1 MGSLQ
6 RGIAAFAAACA
17 LALVWSA
24 PAPADQWY
32 QTDTHVHSVVSG
44 DALDDMGLIS
54 QAGKQLGYNAMFITD
69 HQAGSNFPIS
79 TVVANHVVFDDDLGA
94 KWSPD
99 VFGAPTS
106 TTDQL
111 VSSPVRSGTNSLH
124 LKATGTSFGEGFV
137 ALKRGPNLRSGD
149 LILKFSVY
157 PTRIDA
163 GSGLYVSASI
173 GGDASVDL
181 PVEGYTTSDG
191 VVSPGKSTVMVWQL
205 GNARAASAD
214 PNARVITHQLPY
226 TLNQWND
233 YEIDVTTGAAKLN
246 GSPIDIGSQ
255 GLGDI
260 PPADRALDYN
270 ALNQMKMSAGG
281 SGGGTADG
289 YFDGYHLDASAP
301 VPSGD
306 EFAYRNTQVHAFDTS
321 TYKAFPS
328 IEMGFNRHVQRL
340 NFPITSGSEY
350 NNFFQCDA
358 VGEHCKITR
367 GIDGIAPTQQTGYP
381 AQLNHPNLPGGVKLD
396 EIVANSYQDFGA
408 DMQEV
413 RQDTGGVPTTT
424 MIDIWD
430 SVLQHGNIVMGT
442 GSSDM
447 HKTDTLRIPDRGVAT
462 YLRAPALDFDPLV
475 RSLFEGREY
484 VAETVFGG
492 RLIFNLD
499 PSSVEPYPA
508 RYPLQV
514 SDGAL
519 AVPVHLAITG
529 RIPSGCKVVWLV
541 NGLPFATDSPSGSS
555 YEATKS
561 IPVSGSLDYV
571 RAEVRRADG
580 WRIALSEPIFFRDV
594 PNMPADLRI
603 GVDGVATPDGRN
615 YTKVITKGMTSSAW
629 SQGAQTLAMGLDDPA
644 GSLVTLRGSTGSLT
658 PTGVLVDGAPVD
670 SAASSSAYAA
680 ATGSSWFYD
689 STAHTLWVKTL
700 HSSGHADVAV
710 QFGAPAPDTQP
721 PSQPGTP
728 DPAATGPEQVD
739 LSWTAATDD
748 FGVTAY
754 RVLRGPD
761 CGSVAQV
768 GSVGGSTLNYSDTSV
783 DAGTSY
789 FYAIEALDAAG
800 HATRSAC
807 ASVTTPTTATLTFTP
822 VADSYVGADL
832 PAKNFGT
839 NAKLRADA
847 SPDTR
852 SYLRFDV
859 QGAGGTITKA
869 TLQLS
874 AT

>member
-111 VSSPVRSGTNSLH
+111 VSSPVRSGTKSLH

-157 PTRIDA
+157 PTRVDA

-173 GGDASVDL
+173 GGDGSADL
-181 PVEGYTTSDG
+181 PVEGYTTNDG

-205 GNARAASAD
+205 GDARTASTNT
-214 PNARVITHQLPY
+214 NARVITHQLPY
-226 TLNQWND
+226 TINHWND
-233 YEIDVTTGAAKLN
+233 YEIDVTTGTAKLN
-246 GSPIDIGSQ
+246 GNTIDIGSQ

-260 PPADRALDYN
+260 PAADRPLDYN
-270 ALNQMKMSAGG
+270 AVNQLKMSAAG

-289 YFDGYHLDASAP
+289 YFDAYHLDASSP

-306 EFAYRNTQVHAFDTS
+306 EFAYRNTQIHAFDTS
-321 TYKAFPS
+321 TFVAFPS

-340 NFPITSGSEY
+340 NFPITTGSEY
-350 NNFFQCDA
+350 NNFFQCDS

-396 EIVANSYQDFGA
+396 EIVANSYQAFGA
-408 DMQEV
+408 DLMEV

-430 SVLQHGNIVMGT
+430 SLLQHGNLVIGT

-447 HKTDTLRIPDRGVAT
+447 HKTATIRIPERGVAT
-462 YLRAPALDFDPLV
+462 YLRAPTLDFDPLV
-475 RSLFEGREY
+475 RSLFEGRAY

-492 RLIFNLD
+492 RMIFNLD
-499 PSSVEPYPA
+499 AGSSEPYPA

-514 SDGAL
+514 SDSAL

-529 RIPSGCKVVWLV
+529 GIPAGGKVVWLV
-541 NGLPFATDSPSGSS
+541 NGAPFATGSPTGSS

-561 IPVSGSLDYV
+561 IPATGSLDYV

-580 WRIALSEPIFFRDV
+580 WRIALSEPIMFRDV
-594 PNMPADLRI
+594 AGMPADLRI

-615 YTKVITKGMTSSAW
+615 YTKVFTKGMTSSVW
-629 SQGAQTLAMGLDDPA
+629 SPGAQTLSMGLDDPS

-658 PTGVLVDGAPVD
+658 PSGVMVDGAPVA
-670 SAASSSAYAA
+670 AASSSVEFSA
-680 ATGSSWFYD
+680 ATDSTWFYD
-689 STAHTLWVKTL
+689 SSAHTLWVKAL
-700 HSSGHADVAV
+700 HASGHADVAV
-710 QFGAPAPDTQP
+710 QVGTPAQDGQP
-721 PSQPGTP
+721 PSRPRA
-728 DPAATGPEQVD
+728 PAG
-739 LSWTAATDD
+739 
-748 FGVTAY
+748 
-754 RVLRGPD
+754 
-761 CGSVAQV
+761 
-768 GSVGGSTLNYSDTSV
+768 
-783 DAGTSY
+783 
-789 FYAIEALDAAG
+789 
-800 HATRSAC
+800 
-807 ASVTTPTTATLTFTP
+807 
-822 VADSYVGADL
+822 
-832 PAKNFGT
+832 
-839 NAKLRADA
+839 
-847 SPDTR
+847 
-852 SYLRFDV
+852 
-859 QGAGGTITKA
+859 
-869 TLQLS
+869 
-874 AT
+874 